1 MRPPIFFVTLRP
13 IVDAGPLPEP
23 ADFIADT
30 RVESV
35 GAGLYRCDLSNRWN
49 ASVYPFGGVA
59 CAIALRAAQAELGAS
74 PQRLRTATT
83 VFVSPVPE
91 GAIEIQV
98 QRLRI
103 GRSMSQLQATARA
116 AGSREGGL
124 MLLAAYGQARE
135 GFAFTD
141 SEPPEAPPPEQ
152 CSPPEEP
159 PPGSRRFVA
168 NFFQQVETRL
178 VRMHPSWKT
187 DWTAGRAEAVRWMRY
202 RRAPRLADGMLDPL
216 ALVAISDTM
225 PPAIGQKLGPGFPFF
240 FAPSCDLTVHCFE
253 STREDWLLVRSRC
266 RHAGDGY
273 ASAES
278 EIWSRDHRLLV
289 YATQTMYLRLEP
301 AEA

>member
-1 MRPPIFFVTLRP
+1 MRPPIIFVTLRP
-13 IVDAGPLPEP
+13 IVEAGPLPEP

-74 PQRLRTATT
+74 PQRLRSTTT

-103 GRSMSQLQATARA
+103 GKSMSQLQATARA

-124 MLLAAYGQARE
+124 TLLAAYGQERE
-135 GFAFTD
+135 GFAFVD
-141 SEPPEAPPPEQ
+141 SEPPQAPPPEQ
-152 CSPPEEP
+152 CSLPEEP

-202 RRAPRLADGMLDPL
+202 RRAPRLADGTLDPL

-273 ASAES
+273 ASAEC
-278 EIWSRDHRLLV
+278 EIWSRDRRLLV
-289 YATQTMYLRLEP
+289 YATQTMYLRFEP
-301 AEA
+301 PEI

>member
-1 MRPPIFFVTLRP
+1 MRPPVFFVTLRP
-13 IVDAGPLPEP
+13 IVEAGPLPEP

-74 PQRLRTATT
+74 PQRLRTTTT

-91 GAIEIQV
+91 GSIEIQV

-103 GRSMSQLQATARA
+103 GKSMSQLQATARA

-124 MLLAAYGQARE
+124 TLLAAYGQERE
-135 GFAFTD
+135 GFAFVD
-141 SEPPEAPPPEQ
+141 SEPPQAPPPEH
-152 CSPPEEP
+152 CSPPAEP
-159 PPGSRRFVA
+159 PPGFRRWRS
-168 NFFQQVETRL
+168 NFFEQVETRTVL
-178 VRMHPSWKT
+178 LNPPWKT
-187 DWTAGRAEAVRWMRY
+187 DWTPGRAEAVRWMRY
-202 RRAPRLADGMLDPL
+202 RRAPRLADGTLDPL

-225 PPAIGQKLGPGFPFF
+225 PPAIGQKLGPGHPFF
-240 FAPSCDLTVHCFE
+240 FAPSCDLTAHYFE

-273 ASAES
+273 ASAEC
-278 EIWSRDHRLLV
+278 EIWSRDRRLLV
-289 YATQTMYLRLEP
+289 YATQTMYLRFEP
-301 AEA
+301 PEI